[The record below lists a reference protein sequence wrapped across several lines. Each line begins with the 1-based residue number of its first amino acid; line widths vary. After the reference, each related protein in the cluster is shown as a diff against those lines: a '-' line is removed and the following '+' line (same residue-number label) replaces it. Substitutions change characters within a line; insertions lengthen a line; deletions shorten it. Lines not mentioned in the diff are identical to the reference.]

1 MSYLAVPSGSSHKWP
16 VDAEFDEDE
25 SFVWSFLKPASFN
38 KDVHLGWRLYAK
50 ELMKR
55 EATAQAA
62 RDACQGKRRKHY
74 FSAMHGIDNY
84 SCTQPVLH
92 AYTL

>member
-1 MSYLAVPSGSSHKWP
+1 MPSLTRTQ
-16 VDAEFDEDE
+16 DE

-38 KDVHLGWRLYAK
+38 KDVHLGWRLDAK

-62 RDACQGKRRKHY
+62 RDACQGKRRKH
-74 FSAMHGIDNY
+74 
-84 SCTQPVLH
+84 
-92 AYTL
+92 